1 MLFQDEDLL
10 LGAIVFAVSDAQAF
24 LRLELCYPKTGKT
37 PFPTEAEHPKGV
49 FDRLNGVNV
58 DQLRREGLLPPKGQ
72 CNIKGGK
79 YMKGFTKTLGIL
91 GILSSV
97 IDVYDAQQRADE
109 FGVNVWTVLTFDLLG
124 VPVDRGTFP
133 IY

>member
-1 MLFQDEDLL
+1 
-10 LGAIVFAVSDAQAF
+10 
-24 LRLELCYPKTGKT
+24 
-37 PFPTEAEHPKGV
+37 
-49 FDRLNGVNV
+49 
-58 DQLRREGLLPPKGQ
+58 
-72 CNIKGGK
+72 
-79 YMKGFTKTLGIL
+79 MKGFTKTLGIL